1 MDDKISELFKDYNPG
16 LSSDSL
22 FMERLEH
29 NLRAVDIVKQ
39 QLKASHRK
47 NRLAIIAAAITGF
60 IVGVVSVI
68 AYPYLSEIVLK
79 IITNAAFTADFLTD
93 YTDTVVFCMIAIITG
108 LLSYFA
114 YDTTLI
120 LTKDKNFQQP
130 HFITHK

>member
-1 MDDKISELFKDYNPG
+1 MEDKISELFKGYNPD
-16 LSSDSL
+16 LSPDSL

-39 QLKASHRK
+39 QLKASNRK

-93 YTDTVVFCMIAIITG
+93 YTDTIVFCLIAGISG

-120 LTKDKNFQQP
+120 LTKKYKFSTTSPYNR
-130 HFITHK
+130 